1 MAIRLSPEDFWS
13 FSLALYCRAPVAQ
26 ACLSLQ
32 DRRGADVNLLLAICW
47 LAARGYEAS
56 VDALPA
62 AMAAADPW
70 NEAILKPLRST
81 RRRLGADFSDIGQG
95 DQQSIKHG
103 ILSVELECE
112 RVAQQKIAAAL
123 EPYALELSHAPA
135 RDLAATG
142 LDRYL
147 AAVVGIPDAQD
158 QADIAAILAPL

>member
-1 MAIRLSPEDFWS
+1 MGIRLSPDDFWS

-32 DRRGADVNLLLAICW
+32 DRRNADVNLLLAICW
-47 LAARGYEAS
+47 LGSRGYEVS
-56 VDALPA
+56 LDALS
-62 AMAAADPW
+62 AAADAVAPW
-70 NEAILKPLRST
+70 NEAIIKPLRGA
-81 RRRLGADFSDIGQG
+81 RRRLATDFEDVANG
-95 DQQSIKHG
+95 DQDSIKHG

-123 EPYALELSHAPA
+123 EPHMVDLSHASP

-147 AAVVGIPDAQD
+147 AQLVGVPDGQD
-158 QADIAAILAPL
+158 RADMTVILEQI